1 MHTNSHW
8 GKNMIK
14 IGFIGSGRIAEAMMR
29 AMINTKVVEAHG
41 IFASDPSVERRNH
54 LKREYGINVYSH
66 NGDVVAAVDILFI
79 AIKPQQIAEALAPLA
94 EAVTADQLVISIAA
108 GRTIASI
115 EALLPAARVVRI
127 MPNLPCQ
134 VAEGMTAFCLGHKT
148 RTGDQR
154 IVGELLACFGRVL
167 EMPESK
173 FDVVTAISGSGPAFF
188 AHFLCRIVEAGV
200 ANGLTNDE
208 ATLLAEQTML
218 GTARVLLTGET
229 HPHDFIRAVTSP
241 QGTTEAGL
249 TALASPVL
257 ADLVNKTIQRAT
269 ERSRELSA

>member
-1 MHTNSHW
+1 MKSNS
-8 GKNMIK
+8 IK
-14 IGFIGSGRIAEAMMR
+14 TTLSCFVYLLLAA
-29 AMINTKVVEAHG
+29 N
-41 IFASDPSVERRNH
+41 DSVAQE
-54 LKREYGINVYSH
+54 KP
-66 NGDVVAAVDILFI
+66 DILFI

-257 ADLVNKTIQRAT
+257 ADLVNGNDSRMIQI
-269 ERSRELSA
+269 RSRLGLALEALQVGFACQLPCKDHL